1 MTSESVVP
9 EKMQPTLEEIMI
21 GVLMFPG
28 PVVTKRSFK
37 QSAGRKIRGIVDS
50 EFLTALERLEKDG
63 CGVIKKLRAS
73 VNARRETVVFVK
85 LEELPGE
92 IALVSRDEYR
102 KKFQLP
108 IHKAI
113 SEATKIQLQ
122 EKQLLPSS

>member
-1 MTSESVVP
+1 
-9 EKMQPTLEEIMI
+9 MQPTLEEIII

-50 EFLTALERLEKDG
+50 EFVTALERLEKDG

-85 LEELPGE
+85 LEELPGK

-102 KKFQLP
+102 KVSVAN
-108 IHKAI
+108 HKAI

>member
-1 MTSESVVP
+1 VVP

-50 EFLTALERLEKDG
+50 EVVTALERLEKDG

-108 IHKAI
+108 PIHKAI
-113 SEATKIQLQ
+113 SEAKKMPICNTLCACNK
-122 EKQLLPSS
+122 

>member
-1 MTSESVVP
+1 
-9 EKMQPTLEEIMI
+9 MQPTLDDIMI

-28 PVVTKRSFK
+28 PTVTKRSFK

-50 EFLTALERLEKDG
+50 KFITALERLEKDG

-73 VNARRETVVFVK
+73 VNARRETVVFLK
-85 LEELPGE
+85 LEDLPE
-92 IALVSRDEYR
+92 KVTLVSPDEYR

-113 SEATKIQLQ
+113 SEATKTQLR
-122 EKQLLPSS
+122 EKELLPRS

>member
-1 MTSESVVP
+1 MVP

-102 KKFQLP
+102 KKFSCQSTRLFQ
-108 IHKAI
+108 K
-113 SEATKIQLQ
+113 ATKIQLQ
-122 EKQLLPSS
+122 EKQLLRAARL

>member
-1 MTSESVVP
+1 MVP
-9 EKMQPTLEEIMI
+9 EKIQPTLEEIMI

-102 KKFQLP
+102 KSFSCQSTRLFQ
-108 IHKAI
+108 
-113 SEATKIQLQ
+113 
-122 EKQLLPSS
+122 KQQKYSYRKNNCFRAARL